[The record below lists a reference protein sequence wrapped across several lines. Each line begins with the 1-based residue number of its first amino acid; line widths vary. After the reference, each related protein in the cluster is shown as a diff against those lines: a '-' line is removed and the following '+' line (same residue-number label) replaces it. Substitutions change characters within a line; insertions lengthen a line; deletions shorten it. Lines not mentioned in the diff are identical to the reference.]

1 MGNGGE
7 EGMEGYFVTILKAEE
22 INWAPLDRQFSKAKM
37 C

>member
-1 MGNGGE
+1 MGNAGG

-22 INWAPLDRQFSKAKM
+22 INWAPLERWFSKAKM